1 MDLRRPRLLGFR
13 ISIALVLVSTVVV
26 MAAAT
31 VAIVVTIGGDASR
44 RNAQDRFEL
53 LGGAIGQKLDDLLE
67 DPLIQVREA
76 AREPGSFQPF
86 SGSGRFD
93 PWFGRLSGI
102 VLSSPSVLSATV
114 ADADGSLLELVQL
127 DADPA
132 SRARLQAPAQARF
145 AVRIIA
151 ASGRVRSQTWTFL
164 AGFQAVPLGQRWDPS
179 LDFQPQTTA
188 WFQDALGRPEP
199 VLTAGT
205 QGSGTTS
212 MTVSA
217 SLAGG
222 RRVLSVA
229 VRFDGLQSFV
239 ERTALSPHGGAL
251 VQDPSQ
257 SVLAQSSG
265 FQRQPGWLVKT
276 VKYPVAG
283 RDFQIVLTAPAA
295 DFEGELRTI
304 EFTVAVTTALLLV
317 LLLPL
322 TLLFTKRLTRIMTV
336 LAQDVDRVCRMDFSG
351 EAPQGSKIREL
362 DTLARGFAI
371 MKTTLSSETKG
382 LAEAQLKL
390 KKIVETGIALST
402 EKDSNALCQLI
413 LDTAKE
419 LTDADGGTLYLLN
432 ESKDK
437 LDFAIMLNDTLGT
450 RSGGTSGPAPGFT
463 VPLYN
468 EAGQQNHHNVASHA
482 FHVEETIN
490 IADAYHDHTFDFSGT
505 KKFDEANGYRSKS
518 FLTVPLKPMGGD
530 VLGALQL
537 INTRQSDQFT
547 PDMQSFVEA
556 LSASAA
562 TAIYNNQLL
571 KNLERLFDAII
582 DIINGAIGRK
592 SPYTGGH
599 CERVPIIAELL
610 ADATAAVQSGPLA
623 GFHFKSADA
632 RREFILGAKLH
643 DVGKVTTPEYVVD
656 KATKLETIYNRVHE
670 VRTRFEVL
678 YRDAVI
684 RRHESVLAD
693 KRKAKQADEELV
705 AFKAQL
711 EEEWAF
717 VANCNL
723 GGEYLSP
730 DKAERLRTIGARPW
744 LGYFDDR
751 LGLSWEEEFR
761 LSYVE
766 GLGAAKPTLP
776 VAETLLADKPIH
788 VFPRLT
794 PFEKAYEG
802 YAFKTPVPP
811 VLYNQGE
818 IYNLSVS
825 RGTLTNEEHF
835 KIKEHVMQSIFM
847 LNQLPLPDGLK
858 RVPEI
863 DGEHHETLVGTGYP
877 YQKKAEDLSMESRIL
892 TLADIFEALTA
903 SDRPYKKA
911 KTLSESIHVLA
922 QFKKDKHI
930 DADLF
935 DLFLTSGVYKKYA
948 EKFLKPDQLDEVDVS
963 KYVGSGVSS

>member
-1 MDLRRPRLLGFR
+1 MDLRPPRLLGFR
-13 ISIALVLVSTVVV
+13 ITIALVLVSTVVV

-31 VAIVVTIGGDASR
+31 VGIVVTIGGDASR
-44 RNAQDRFEL
+44 KNAEARFTL
-53 LGGAIGQKLDDLLE
+53 LGSAVGQRLDDLLE
-67 DPLIQVREA
+67 NPLSQVQAA
-76 AREPGSFQPF
+76 AREPALSQPF

-93 PWFGRLSGI
+93 PWFERLSSI
-102 VLSSPSVLSATV
+102 VLSSPSLVSATI
-114 ADADGSLLELVQL
+114 ADADGSLLQLVQL

-132 SRARLQAPAQARF
+132 ARARSRAPAAARF
-145 AVRIIA
+145 ALRIIA
-151 ASGRVRSQTWTFL
+151 ASGRTRSQTWTYL
-164 AGFQAVPLGQRWDPS
+164 AGLQSGPVGQRWDPS
-179 LDFQPQTTA
+179 IDFQPLKTD
-188 WFQDALGRPEP
+188 WFEGALGRSEP
-199 VLTAGT
+199 LLTSRLLD
-205 QGSGTTS
+205 SGTPS
-212 MTVSA
+212 VTVSA
-217 SLAGG
+217 ALAGG
-222 RRVLSVA
+222 RRVLGVE
-229 VRFDGLQSFV
+229 VRLEGLQNFV
-239 ERTALSPHGGAL
+239 DRSVLSPHGGVL
-251 VQDPSQ
+251 IHDPAQ
-257 SVLAQSSG
+257 FILAKSKD

-276 VKYPVAG
+276 VTSSVAG
-283 RDFQIVLTAPAA
+283 QAMEVVLTAPPD

-304 EFTVAVTTALLLV
+304 ELTVGLTTVLLLV

-322 TLLFTKRLTRIMTV
+322 TLLFTKRLARIMTV
-336 LAQDVDRVCRMDFSG
+336 LSQDVDRVCRMDFSG
-351 EAPQGSKIREL
+351 EAPQGSRIREF
-362 DTLARGFAI
+362 DTLARGFAT
-371 MKTTLSSETKG
+371 MKTTLSTETKG

-419 LTDADGGTLYLLN
+419 LTDADGGTLYLLR
-432 ESKDK
+432 EDK
-437 LDFAIMLNDTLGT
+437 TALDFAIMLNDTLGT
-450 RSGGTSGPAPGFT
+450 RAGGTSGPPPKLS
-463 VPLYN
+463 VKLYRDDGA
-468 EAGQQNHHNVASHA
+468 ENHNNVVTHA
-482 FHVEETIN
+482 FLTGETIN
-490 IADAYHDHTFDFSGT
+490 IADAYDDQRFDFSGT

-518 FLTVPLKPMGGD
+518 FLTVPLKPMGGE

-547 PDMQSFVEA
+547 ADMQSFVEA

-610 ADATAAVQSGPLA
+610 ADATADVRSGPLA
-623 GFHFKSADA
+623 GFRFKNADA

-656 KATKLETIYNRVHE
+656 KATKLYNRIHE

-684 RRHESVLAD
+684 RHHETVLAD
-693 KRKAKQADEELV
+693 KKKATQADADLA

-711 EEEWAF
+711 DDEWAF
-717 VANCNL
+717 VAKCNL
-723 GGEYLSP
+723 GGEFLSP
-730 DKAERLRTIGARPW
+730 DKVERLRTIGARPW
-744 LGYFDDR
+744 LRYFDDR

-761 LSYVE
+761 LSHVE
-766 GLGAAKPTLP
+766 GLGAPKAELP
-776 VAETLLADKPIH
+776 APETLLADKLVHI
-788 VFPRLT
+788 FPRLT
-794 PFEKAYEG
+794 PFEKTYQGYE
-802 YAFKTPVPP
+802 FKTPVPP

-818 IYNLSVS
+818 LYNLAVS

-847 LNQLPLPDGLK
+847 LNQLPLPEGLK

-863 DGEHHETLVGTGYP
+863 AGEHHETLVGTGYP

-911 KTLSESIHVLA
+911 KTLSESIQVLS
-922 QFKKDKHI
+922 QFKKDQHI

-935 DLFLTSGVYKKYA
+935 DLFLTSGVYRTYA
-948 EKFLKPDQLDEVDVS
+948 EKYLRPEQLDEVDIA
-963 KYVGSGVSS
+963 KYVGAAATA